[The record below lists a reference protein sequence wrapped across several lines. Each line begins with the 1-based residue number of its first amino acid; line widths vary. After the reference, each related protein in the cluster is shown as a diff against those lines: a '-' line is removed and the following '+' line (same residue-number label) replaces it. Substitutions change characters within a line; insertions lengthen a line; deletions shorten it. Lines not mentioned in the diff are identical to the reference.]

1 MGSIHLESVD
11 YAIDSRMILHDVH
24 MDCAG
29 GMVTSLRGRSGCGK
43 TTLLYMLG
51 ALLTPSSGTMTI
63 DSSPAEHWKD
73 AERCRF
79 WHDHAAFVFQDYGMI
94 PHENVL
100 YNITLNRREAR
111 RAAKHLPRKMAAILS
126 YLKLEDRCLDPID
139 ALSGGERQRVSVA
152 RALWKDADYVF
163 ADEPTA
169 SLDSENKRIVTN
181 LLFNLA
187 DKGACVVIATH
198 DDDLVAKSH
207 QVIDVERFNVSHE

>member
-1 MGSIHLESVD
+1 MSGITVSSLGYSIRGHQ
-11 YAIDSRMILHDVH
+11 ILHNVNLACH
-24 MDCAG
+24 SG
-29 GMVTSLRGRSGCGK
+29 TVTALRGRSGCGK
-43 TTLLYMLG
+43 TTLLDLLGMLLIPTTG
-51 ALLTPSSGTMTI
+51 SIGVNGMAT
-63 DSSPAEHWKD
+63 EHWKD
-73 AERCRF
+73 GQRCRF

-111 RAAKHLPRKMAAILS
+111 HAAKHLPRKMAAILS
-126 YLKLEDRCLDPID
+126 YLRLEDRYLEPID

-169 SLDSENKRIVTN
+169 SLDAENKRIVTN
-181 LLFNLA
+181 LLFDLA
-187 DKGACVVIATH
+187 AKGVCVVIATH

-207 QVIDVERFNVSHE
+207 QSIDVERFSPTR